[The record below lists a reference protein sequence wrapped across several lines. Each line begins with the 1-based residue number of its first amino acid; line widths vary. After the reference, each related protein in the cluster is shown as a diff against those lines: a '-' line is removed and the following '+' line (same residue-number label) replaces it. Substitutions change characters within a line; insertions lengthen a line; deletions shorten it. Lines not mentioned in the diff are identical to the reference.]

1 MHQTWRG
8 RGLALGG
15 HLAQLDGQSSVL
27 RRATQVMR
35 GR

>member
-1 MHQTWRG
+1 LGQDLAHCG
-8 RGLALGG
+8 RRIR
-15 HLAQLDGQSSVL
+15 VL